1 MGLFGVLGG
10 KKFKLDKVK
19 DLEKEKCLRESSD
32 NNTEEILY
40 FNNLNFKLAII
51 EVLMYELNLLE
62 PRFDI
67 YDFADEYK
75 EEEIDVESCTVIEPA
90 LNFFR

>member
-62 PRFDI
+62 PCFDI
-67 YDFADEYK
+67 YDFADEHK
-75 EEEIDVESCTVIEPA
+75 ELEINTDSYTVIEPA
-90 LNFFR
+90 LNFFN